1 METGSLIIVLV
12 IAALGAAVLALPF
25 VRRHGSSEASQR
37 EKERTVLVN
46 DYARVVSSL
55 RDLEED
61 HNTGK
66 LSDAAYEVEKTRLS
80 EQGVILLESLD
91 KEGLLPA
98 SRRNG
103 APPTPG
109 SVPVTA
115 DAADQ
120 ALDEA
125 LEAAIARYAS
135 AKVKG

>member
-1 METGSLIIVLV
+1 METGSLIIVLI
-12 IAALGAAVLALPF
+12 IAALGAGVLALPF
-25 VRRHGSSEASQR
+25 VRRHGSNEASQR

-66 LSDAAYEVEKTRLS
+66 LSDEAYEVEKARLS

-109 SVPVTA
+109 SAPVTA

>member
-1 METGSLIIVLV
+1 MEAGSLIVILV
-12 IAALGAAVLALPF
+12 ITALGAGWLALPF
-25 VRRHGSSEASQR
+25 IRRQQWVVVHAPDI
-37 EKERTVLVN
+37 ERNALVN
-46 DYARVVSSL
+46 DYARVVALL

-66 LSDAAYEVEKTRLS
+66 MSDEAYELEKARLS
-80 EQGVILLESLD
+80 ERGIALLEALD

-98 SRRNG
+98 SRR
-103 APPTPG
+103 P
-109 SVPVTA
+109 
-115 DAADQ
+115 DAAHSPEAAPHSAADE

>member
-1 METGSLIIVLV
+1 MEAGSLIVILV
-12 IAALGAAVLALPF
+12 ITALGAGWLALPF
-25 VRRHGSSEASQR
+25 IRRQR
-37 EKERTVLVN
+37 GVVENAPDIERNTLLN
-46 DYARVVSSL
+46 DYARVVALL

-66 LSDAAYEVEKTRLS
+66 MNDEAYALEKARLS
-80 EQGVILLESLD
+80 ERGIALLEALD

-98 SRRNG
+98 SRRVDAAHSSE
-103 APPTPG
+103 APPH
-109 SVPVTA
+109 S
-115 DAADQ
+115 AADE